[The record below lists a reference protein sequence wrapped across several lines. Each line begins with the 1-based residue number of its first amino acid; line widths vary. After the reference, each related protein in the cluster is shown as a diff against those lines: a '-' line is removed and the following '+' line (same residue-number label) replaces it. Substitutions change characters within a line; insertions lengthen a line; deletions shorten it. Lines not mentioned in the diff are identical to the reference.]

1 MKQVGNVTADSELT
15 YEYGVRRTA
24 AKPQKKLTAQPKKE
38 EKEKEEDDGDVV
50 KSKGNTHTGCPLLI
64 IVFLLL
70 GESRGASSSSDNTV
84 PPQIIN
90 GQPHL
95 PFQLQIEYTNS
106 DGDRC
111 LRVITKAKPITTDR
125 LKAEKGELI
134 VDVMLK
140 LLLLSL

>member
-38 EKEKEEDDGDVV
+38 EKDDGDIV
-50 KSKGNTHTGCPLLI
+50 KSKGNTRTGCPLLI

-70 GESRGASSSSDNTV
+70 GESRGASSSSDDTV

-90 GQPHL
+90 GQPYL

-134 VDVMLK
+134 VSQEDYYNYYNY
-140 LLLLSL
+140 

>member
-24 AKPQKKLTAQPKKE
+24 AKSQKKLTAQLKKE

-50 KSKGNTHTGCPLLI
+50 KSKGNTRTGCPLLI
-64 IVFLLL
+64 IVLLIL
-70 GESRGASSSSDNTV
+70 GESKGASFSSGNTV
-84 PPQIIN
+84 PQQIIN

-140 LLLLSL
+140 

>member
-1 MKQVGNVTADSELT
+1 MNFDFLFS
-15 YEYGVRRTA
+15 A
-24 AKPQKKLTAQPKKE
+24 AAA
-38 EKEKEEDDGDVV
+38 
-50 KSKGNTHTGCPLLI
+50 
-64 IVFLLL
+64 
-70 GESRGASSSSDNTV
+70 GEGASPSSSSAPTV

-90 GQPHL
+90 GQPYL

-134 VDVMLK
+134 VSQDYYYYYY
-140 LLLLSL
+140 